1 MTSAPDLIATASIVV
16 EAPASVVFDI
26 LADPRQ
32 HTRIDGS
39 GTVQGIVDGPE
50 RLTFG
55 SQFGMNMKRGLGYRT
70 TNKVVEYEQDA
81 LIAWKHRGAHR
92 WRYEI
97 TPEGDPSEGKVRVT
111 ETWDGTRYAGLPKLV
126 FSLLGLKGTQ
136 NSIEQSLVRLR
147 DAAESDAAKV

>member
-32 HTRIDGS
+32 HIRIDGS
-39 GTVQGIVDGPE
+39 GTVKGIVEGPE
-50 RLTFG
+50 RLTLG
-55 SQFGMNMKRGLGYRT
+55 SEFGMNMKRGLGYRT
-70 TNKVVEYEQDA
+70 TNTVVEYEQDA

-97 TPEGDPSEGKVRVT
+97 TPEGDPTEGMYRVT
-111 ETWDGTRYAGLPKLV
+111 ETWDGTRYTGLAKAFFILM
-126 FSLLGLKGTQ
+126 GLKGTQ
-136 NSIEQSLVRLR
+136 HSIEESLVRLKE
-147 DAAESDAAKV
+147 AAESDAARV